1 MPYTILNKM
10 RKAQIQ
16 INETII
22 VLFIFFML
30 VIFGIVFFA
39 RVQKVNIQAEQRAI
53 QNLDLIK
60 VSQIINSL
68 PELSCSVGNVQIDN
82 CYDTMKVE
90 AFKEILQDDKT
101 YFSGTLLY
109 NTNITLK
116 QYDPFN
122 DIWSNTW
129 HLYDNPLENSDI
141 RKVFVPTMLY
151 DKRSATKSFGLLELT
166 WYIK

>member
-1 MPYTILNKM
+1 MK
-10 RKAQIQ
+10 RAQIQ

-39 RVQKVNIQAEQRAI
+39 RIQKVNIQAEQKSL

-60 VSQIINSL
+60 VSQIISSL
-68 PELSCSVGNVQIDN
+68 PELSCSIGNVQTDD
-82 CYDTMKVE
+82 CYDIMKLE
-90 AFKEILQDDKT
+90 AFMEILKEDKL

-122 DIWSNTW
+122 DHWSNTRY
-129 HLYDNPLENSDI
+129 LYDNPIEDSDI
-141 RKVFVPTMLY
+141 RKVFVPTILY
-151 DKRSATKSFGLLELT
+151 DKRTATKSFGLLELT